1 MDTMIVGNF
10 LGDTSLAAIGAF
22 TAIYDLLIGF
32 ALGVGNGLSI
42 VVARSYGVDDEQ
54 LLKRSV
60 AGSIVIGMLLTIE
73 IMIFSKIGLYP
84 LLQLLNTLTNII
96 NEAYSYTS
104 LITLFVRVMFDY
116 NLFSGLLRTIGNSVM
131 PLAFLMISSLIN
143 VILDLVFIHYFHLGI
158 KGAAIATVIAQGISA
173 VLCLIYI
180 YKKCPLLIPH
190 KEHFTYDKN
199 LYHELAGQSFSRGG
213 MMAIVSTGTVIL
225 QTAINKFG
233 YLVIAGHTTARKLNN
248 FCMMPVSTLGLAL
261 STFIS
266 QNKGANQGVCIRQ
279 SIKYANGL
287 AITWSI
293 VITFIL
299 ALTAPM
305 MAKLLSG
312 SSEEIVIENATLYLM
327 INAPFYC
334 IVGRLFNLR
343 NALQGLGRKVI
354 PLVSSIIEFFGKI
367 IFVSLFIPLLGYFG
381 VIICKPII
389 WCLMCIQLVYD
400 FYQDSYIREYKR
412 S

>member
-1 MDTMIVGNF
+1 MIVGNF

-104 LITLFVRVMFDY
+104 LITLFVRVMFAY

-213 MMAIVSTGTVIL
+213 
-225 QTAINKFG
+225 
-233 YLVIAGHTTARKLNN
+233 
-248 FCMMPVSTLGLAL
+248 
-261 STFIS
+261 
-266 QNKGANQGVCIRQ
+266 
-279 SIKYANGL
+279 
-287 AITWSI
+287 
-293 VITFIL
+293 
-299 ALTAPM
+299 
-305 MAKLLSG
+305 
-312 SSEEIVIENATLYLM
+312 
-327 INAPFYC
+327 
-334 IVGRLFNLR
+334 
-343 NALQGLGRKVI
+343 
-354 PLVSSIIEFFGKI
+354 
-367 IFVSLFIPLLGYFG
+367 
-381 VIICKPII
+381 
-389 WCLMCIQLVYD
+389 
-400 FYQDSYIREYKR
+400 
-412 S
+412 